1 MRQGRQRLIVDKLLA
16 SIGTPLPS
24 SECVLQRNR
33 CTYPSSRERPWP
45 EEILVVLHFYV
56 RPSVTAVIIG
66 FFQKYGLDR
75 RPQVSLRKMAIR
87 SFGKKIDTFQLS
99 TRREHVAKNVEVTS
113 HGNFAPSIPAD
124 VAPNPPC
131 YLPQSMT
138 MRPKKPR
145 LFAARFALLFLVALL
160 FGACDKKGDGA
171 AGGGPGKAKLAFPV
185 EVVPIAAERVEYTVT
200 AVGSVDAFERVQVT
214 ARVAGVV
221 EHVRFSEGDVVK
233 KGTVLVEIDPARYN
247 LAVRRAKATLDRAQ
261 ATEAEAK
268 MNLARRDTTTAEN
281 EGVFS
286 KEDIEGWRTR
296 LRTSSAQA
304 AESRA
309 ALDEANLNLRDA
321 YVRAPIDGKM
331 QTRTVQTGQF
341 VQAGTVLGTALQRDP
356 LLLRFSVPEADAPS
370 LHAGMVAR
378 FRVTGD
384 EHVHSAK
391 ITLVSDASDPA
402 TRMVPVVAQIDS
414 EHKDSLRPGSFADV
428 TISIGT
434 NEAAPV
440 IPQTAIRP
448 SEKGFLAFVVEN
460 DIAQQRILTLGMRTS
475 DGRVEVRKGLSAG
488 EKLVVRGAEPL
499 KQGASV
505 KVGPPKPAGSAASPS
520 PSSSG
525 GASKPKGERV
535 P

>member
-1 MRQGRQRLIVDKLLA
+1 
-16 SIGTPLPS
+16 
-24 SECVLQRNR
+24 
-33 CTYPSSRERPWP
+33 
-45 EEILVVLHFYV
+45 
-56 RPSVTAVIIG
+56 
-66 FFQKYGLDR
+66 
-75 RPQVSLRKMAIR
+75 
-87 SFGKKIDTFQLS
+87 
-99 TRREHVAKNVEVTS
+99 
-113 HGNFAPSIPAD
+113 
-124 VAPNPPC
+124 
-131 YLPQSMT
+131 MT
-138 MRPKKPR
+138 MRPKIA
-145 LFAARFALLFLVALL
+145 LFGHLVAARIALLAFFAFLFV
-160 FGACDKKGDGA
+160 ACDKKSDA
-171 AGGGPGKAKLAFPV
+171 GGPGASGKGKLAFPV
-185 EVVPIAAERVEYTVT
+185 EIAAVAAERVEYTVT
-200 AVGSVDAFERVQVT
+200 AVGSVDAYERVQLT

-268 MNLARRDTTTAEN
+268 MNLARRDSVAAEN

-304 AESRA
+304 AEARA

-370 LHAGMVAR
+370 LHAGMNAR
-378 FRVTGD
+378 FRVTGN
-384 EHVHSAK
+384 EHAHTAK
-391 ITLVSDASDPA
+391 ITLVADASDPN
-402 TRMVPVVAQIDS
+402 TRMVPIVAEVDS
-414 EHKDSLRPGSFADV
+414 EHKDTLRPGTFADV
-428 TISIGT
+428 TVSIGT

-448 SEKGFLAFVVEN
+448 SERGFLAFVIEN
-460 DIAQQRILTLGMRTS
+460 DIAQERVLTLGMRTA
-475 DGRVEVRKGLSAG
+475 DGRVEVRKGLSTG

-499 KQGASV
+499 KQGSPV
-505 KVGPPKPAGSAASPS
+505 KVGQGKPGAPAGS
-520 PSSSG
+520 SSAGASG
-525 GASKPKGERV
+525 GAPAPKGERA